1 MNRVWLT
8 PPFDRLWAEH
18 DPFQAVEELQ
28 GEVYRELEARRTAR
42 VEVEGRAYFVKIH
55 RGVGWFE
62 IIENLLRGR
71 LPVLGANN
79 ELAAIRRLEA
89 LGVAT
94 MRPVAFGER
103 GSNPATRRS
112 FIITEALAP
121 TVALDTHCRA
131 WRERP
136 PALRWRHAVIE
147 RVADI
152 TRRMH
157 RGGMNHRDFY
167 LVHFLLHLEPAPTP
181 ADFRV
186 SLIDL
191 HRAQLRRATPR
202 RWRDKDLAALY
213 FASLEAG
220 LTTRDRLR
228 FLCAYFACPLRETFR
243 RETRLLRFLDQEG
256 ERLLRRWYRK
266 FAPPEET
273 PPH

>member
-1 MNRVWLT
+1 MSRVWLA
-8 PPFDRLWAEH
+8 PPFDRLWAGR

-28 GEVYRELEARRTAR
+28 GEVYREIEARRTVR
-42 VEVEGRAYFVKIH
+42 VEIDGSAYFVKIH

-71 LPVLGANN
+71 LPVLGAHN
-79 ELAAIRRLEA
+79 EFAAIRRLEA

-103 GSNPATRRS
+103 GSNPATRCS

-121 TVALDTHCRA
+121 TVALDAHCRA
-131 WRERP
+131 WRECP
-136 PALRWRHAVIE
+136 PAAAWRQALVE

-152 TRRMH
+152 ARRMH
-157 RGGMNHRDFY
+157 QGGMNHRDLY

-191 HRAQLRRATPR
+191 HRAQLRHATPR
-202 RWRDKDLAALY
+202 RWRDKDLAALH

-228 FLCAYFACPLRETFR
+228 FLRVYFARPLREIFR
-243 RETRLLRFLDQEG
+243 HEARLLRFLDREG
-256 ERLLRRWYRK
+256 VRLMERWHRK
-266 FAPPEET
+266 FAPPEEA